1 MIGLTARDA
10 DLRVVAEAYIHE
22 RETGALDY
30 PAFVAAVDAY
40 RERHP
45 ETNNS
50 EAALVVSNLMQEMPR
65 ANTV

>member
-1 MIGLTARDA
+1 MISLTTQDA

-22 RETGALDY
+22 REAGALDY

-45 ETNNS
+45 ETSNGD
-50 EAALVVSNLMQEMPR
+50 AALVVSNLMQEMPR
-65 ANTV
+65 ANNV

>member
-1 MIGLTARDA
+1 MINLSARDT

-22 RETGALDY
+22 RETGSLDY

-45 ETNNS
+45 GTSNGD
-50 EAALVVSNLMQEMPR
+50 AALIVSNLMQEMPR
-65 ANTV
+65 ANNV

>member
-1 MIGLTARDA
+1 MISLTARDA

-40 RERHP
+40 RARHP
-45 ETNNS
+45 ETSNGDAS
-50 EAALVVSNLMQEMPR
+50 LIVSNLMQEMPR
-65 ANTV
+65 ANNV